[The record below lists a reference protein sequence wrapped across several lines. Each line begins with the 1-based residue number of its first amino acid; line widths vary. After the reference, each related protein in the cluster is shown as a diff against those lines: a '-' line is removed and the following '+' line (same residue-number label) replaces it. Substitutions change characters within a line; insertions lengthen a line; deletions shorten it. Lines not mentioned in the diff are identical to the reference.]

1 MAPSPGKLDCLLT
14 CGMTL
19 WVFIYSSC
27 GALSSSGSYRS
38 FLDCDFPF
46 SSTLS
51 IYSNCSID
59 SYLRNSYDT
68 SPLFFSDYIWSKT
81 IPRVLPVL
89 LILFLKCIQP
99 LSGQC
104 SYLGNLI
111 LIALQVYG
119 ILDTMLLLQPDGPQ
133 LGDPLRWCGI
143 CIATSGFHIFCTR
156 FILRLIGFIRD
167 DHLRGAL
174 IEQTHC
180 NQDLGQT

>member
-1 MAPSPGKLDCLLT
+1 MFLGITYGALCGQTGLPTG

-19 WVFIYSSC
+19 WVWIYSSC

-68 SPLFFSDYIWSKT
+68 SPRFFSDYIWSKT

-133 LGDPLRWCGI
+133 LDPLRWCSI
-143 CIATSGFHIFCTR
+143 CIATSGVPLSLNPLLTGP
-156 FILRLIGFIRD
+156 LLLGN
-167 DHLRGAL
+167 AL
-174 IEQTHC
+174 GKKPCEAAPY
-180 NQDLGQT
+180 